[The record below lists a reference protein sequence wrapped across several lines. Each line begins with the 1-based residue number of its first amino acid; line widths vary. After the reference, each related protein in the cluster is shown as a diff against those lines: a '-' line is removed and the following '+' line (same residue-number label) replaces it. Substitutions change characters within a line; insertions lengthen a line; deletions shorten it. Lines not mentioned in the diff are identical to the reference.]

1 MNPGR
6 KPVDES
12 DQQEQPFEVALFAV
26 APLHAQGVTEHR
38 REKPD
43 GQKLQQRPKREP
55 QQGVDHAKVHQI
67 EQISAHRVVEVHASA
82 GGVPVSVQ
90 FGSGARPLVF
100 GDLQGGIPTARPS
113 GRTARPVRESFRRA
127 ATGRCLP
134 GPRKGRRPPTSGARG
149 QKRCT
154 PAGFR
159 GVDLTCRCAP
169 STASR
174 TAVRSS
180 ADPRIA
186 AARYWN
192 VVRARFHGCFR
203 RFPESTLLSTTPW
216 PTSGN
221 DNCMITLAAPAPN
234 ARSPSLPR
242 S

>member
-1 MNPGR
+1 MTKATSRNSLSKWRCLPSLHCTPRASRNTGARNPTVR
-6 KPVDES
+6 NFSS
-12 DQQEQPFEVALFAV
+12 DRNGSPSRGLIM
-26 APLHAQGVTEHR
+26 R
-38 REKPD
+38 RFT
-43 GQKLQQRPKREP
+43 RSSRYRRT
-55 QQGVDHAKVHQI
+55 V
-67 EQISAHRVVEVHASA
+67 SSSVHASA
-82 GGVPVSVQ
+82 GGVPVSVE

-100 GDLQGGIPTARPS
+100 GDLQGGTPTARPS

-127 ATGRCLP
+127 ATGKCLP
-134 GPRKGRRPPTSGARG
+134 GRRKGRRPPTSGARG

-221 DNCMITLAAPAPN
+221 DNCMITLAAPAAN